1 MTAKPWYENG
11 LRFRCTRCGECCRN
25 HGEYTFV
32 NLTEVE
38 LREIPAFLGI
48 GRAEFLARY
57 CTKEPGFHPTLRM
70 DTPACPFL
78 GADSRCQIYP
88 VRPLQCRTWPFWKEN
103 LVRETWEG
111 PVKDVCPGIGEGDLH
126 PREEIERIA
135 DETERWF
142 EG

>member
-1 MTAKPWYENG
+1 MSLKPWYENG
-11 LRFRCTRCGECCRN
+11 LRFRCTQCGECCRN
-25 HGEYTFV
+25 HGQYTFV

-38 LREIPAFLGI
+38 LREIPQFLGLP
-48 GRAEFLARY
+48 RSEFLERF
-57 CTKEPGFHPTLRM
+57 CVKEPGFHPTLRM
-70 DTPACPFL
+70 DSPACPFL
-78 GADSRCQIYP
+78 GADNRCQIYP

-111 PVKDVCPGIGEGDLH
+111 AVKDVCPGIGEGELH
-126 PREEIERIA
+126 SRDEIERIA